1 MFKSHPLLCNL
12 LKDKYQF
19 ILIDEYQDTNPL
31 IVEIFLEH
39 LKQGKKKTIIGFFGD
54 SMQSIY
60 DDGIGSLEK
69 YIASGDIVEFQ
80 KQENRR
86 NPRLV
91 IELANRLRIDSLVQV
106 PSSDQKA
113 PNMYDG
119 SVKEGSIKFLYS
131 SNDNLDMIKT
141 TSFFETWDFKDT
153 TQTKELNLTH
163 NLIAAK
169 AGFSELMEIYDK
181 EPIIS
186 FKNDVLN
193 KVKQDSEEIREKIL
207 NNNNITFEEVVDLY
221 PIKNRQRQLKKDLI
235 MQDSHTN
242 QLYNQLKNLPFSHVR
257 KIYINKD
264 SLIDDKKQDNNDDN
278 KNGTKRD
285 ALIKH
290 LFKIQSLIQ
299 LYKDKKYNEFI
310 RRTEFKVTSISKK
323 KEIKS
328 IVDKI
333 EEISDKTIET
343 VIDFADNSGFCK
355 KDDNIN
361 NFIEDNLYLFNRVK
375 HVKYHEF
382 QNLFKYLEG
391 FTPFSTQHR
400 IKGEEF
406 NNVLVI
412 LDNGKWNKY
421 NFEYL
426 FCNRTDKQSIL
437 TRTQKIFYVCCTRAK
452 ENLIVF
458 YHNPSIPIINKAK
471 EWFGE
476 CNVHE
481 IVE

>member
-1 MFKSHPLLCNL
+1 MVEIQLEKEVIQLFKHIEKNKNFLLTGGAGSGKTYSLVQVIKKVIHDNPNSMIACITYTNTAVKEIGGRVNHSNLRVSTIHEFLWENIKKFQKELKMGLVSLINNENSKIKIQGSNEIIDQTYFNKLEDGIQYKEFTLVNSGIISHDEVLELANYMFKSHPLLCNL

-299 LYKDKKYNEFI
+299 YK
-310 RRTEFKVTSISKK
+310 
-323 KEIKS
+323 
-328 IVDKI
+328 
-333 EEISDKTIET
+333 
-343 VIDFADNSGFCK
+343 C
-355 KDDNIN
+355 
-361 NFIEDNLYLFNRVK
+361 
-375 HVKYHEF
+375 
-382 QNLFKYLEG
+382 Q
-391 FTPFSTQHR
+391 
-400 IKGEEF
+400 
-406 NNVLVI
+406 
-412 LDNGKWNKY
+412 
-421 NFEYL
+421 
-426 FCNRTDKQSIL
+426 
-437 TRTQKIFYVCCTRAK
+437 
-452 ENLIVF
+452 
-458 YHNPSIPIINKAK
+458 
-471 EWFGE
+471 
-476 CNVHE
+476 
-481 IVE
+481 